1 MTRFTQP
8 TLDESD
14 LAQLERSRAERY
26 RYHIEFLMQFVIE
39 YLKCN
44 NRLIIN
50 GIDFT
55 FDIYRSQFVQ
65 SLLLS
70 TLSIAD
76 ETDEQNNTLDDTV
89 SHPEQICEDTA
100 NTVSLDSVTSNAPT
114 ARASDYEEAKK
125 KQESASHSDLDSHPP
140 HLSGKNR
147 RMTL

>member
-1 MTRFTQP
+1 
-8 TLDESD
+8 
-14 LAQLERSRAERY
+14 
-26 RYHIEFLMQFVIE
+26 MQFVIE
-39 YLKCN
+39 YLEYN
-44 NRLIIN
+44 NRLIMN
-50 GIDFT
+50 DFT

-76 ETDEQNNTLDDTV
+76 ETDEQNNTLDNTEI
-89 SHPEQICEDTA
+89 SHPEQICDDTA

-140 HLSGKNR
+140 HLSGINWSNYI
-147 RMTL
+147 TL